1 MDLSIIIVNY
11 CTYQL
16 TKQAI
21 DSLIDTIEGISY
33 EIIVV
38 DNASGDDSLNRL
50 IKDYENTSF
59 VSFIPNNNN
68 DGFAV
73 ANNIGF
79 RASCGDYIL
88 LLNSDVVVGDKTII
102 SSLNFIKK
110 MKLLVLWDVK
120 YYFQIILFDKACRRS
135 FSNSSCFI
143 L

>member
-59 VSFIPNNNN
+59 VSFCFFGGKRKPA
-68 DGFAV
+68 F
-73 ANNIGF
+73 
-79 RASCGDYIL
+79 
-88 LLNSDVVVGDKTII
+88 
-102 SSLNFIKK
+102 K
-110 MKLLVLWDVK
+110 MCITL
-120 YYFQIILFDKACRRS
+120 
-135 FSNSSCFI
+135 
-143 L
+143 